1 MRKTIWY
8 DFTNV
13 PHVNFL
19 LPIYNHLKDSYYSIF
34 TVRDFAETKSLFEKE
49 YGSSYYLVGKHKGQS
64 KISKIS
70 GVFERIFHFF
80 RLVKNFD
87 VKISVGGDSSCVYA
101 KLKGKKSITF
111 DDNEKAPNWRYSYF
125 SDFAFWPSSIP
136 TQALLHQGFK
146 RDKLFQYDGFK
157 EDLYIADFLP
167 DKNFLQKIPFRK
179 YIVVRPENIQAN
191 YVSNNLTIVPELLR
205 LLVTNGFN
213 VLFLP
218 RYEHDKQ
225 YSQNSTQI
233 YIPPTPLN
241 GLDIC
246 YHADA
251 VLTGAGTLAREAACL
266 GVPAVSFY
274 TGKELLTVDQKMIEK
289 EWMFFSR
296 NPNEILKYM
305 KNSTRKEPDLSRSL
319 KVKSQILQK
328 LDEVLENN
336 K

>member
-19 LPIYNHLKDSYYSIF
+19 LPIYQHLKDSYDSIF
-34 TVRDFAETKSLFEKE
+34 TIRDFAETKFLFEKE
-49 YGSSYYLVGKHKGQS
+49 FGSNYFLVGKHKGQS
-64 KISKIS
+64 KLSKIS
-70 GVFERIFHFF
+70 GVFERIFHFSK
-80 RLVKNFD
+80 LVKNFD
-87 VKISVGGDSSCVYA
+87 VKISVGGDSSCIYA
-101 KLKGKKSITF
+101 KLKGRKSITF

-125 SDFAFWPSSIP
+125 SDFAFWPAAIP
-136 TQALLHQGFK
+136 TQALLKQGFK
-146 RDKLFQYDGFK
+146 KAKLFQYDGFK
-157 EDLYIADFLP
+157 EDLYIADFKP
-167 DKNFLQKIPFRK
+167 DGNFLQKIPFKK
-179 YIVVRPENIQAN
+179 YLVVRPENIQAN
-191 YVSNNLTIVPELLR
+191 YVSNNLSIVPELLR
-205 LLVTNGFN
+205 LLEIHGYN

-225 YSQNSTQI
+225 YSKGSKQI
-233 YIPPTPLN
+233 YIPPVPLN

-266 GVPAVSFY
+266 GVPAISFY
-274 TGKELLTVDQKMIEK
+274 AGKELLTVDQKMIEN

-296 NPNEILKYM
+296 SPNEIFTYLQ
-305 KNSTRKEPDLSRSL
+305 NSTRKHPDLSRSL

-328 LDEVLENN
+328 LDEVLDFR